1 MVRDHR
7 TRGASAKRTLEMWD
21 SVRRGEEKNIFP
33 FQEQADIMFNS
44 SLAYEISVLKPYV
57 EPLLF
62 SIKEEAPEYQE
73 AKRLLKFLEY
83 FLPCG
88 TEYIPVNSIM
98 REFVGGGCFRDS
110 KLRRF
115 RKIFYNRRLL

>member
-21 SVRRGEEKNIFP
+21 SVRRGEEKNKFP

-57 EPLLF
+57 DDEKHMHLL
-62 SIKEEAPEYQE
+62 A
-73 AKRLLKFLEY
+73 A
-83 FLPCG
+83 
-88 TEYIPVNSIM
+88 
-98 REFVGGGCFRDS
+98 GGFRDTTRIAAS
-110 KLRRF
+110 SPEMWSQ
-115 RKIFYNRRLL
+115 ICN